1 MQDNTVLLADKDLL
15 QGLVSCHQVN
25 YNEKESRYEIKRM
38 RTQTEMKYNSFSLN
52 MSTVSRNG
60 VVALSILVPL
70 KRNFRIVI
78 SSLNIEFQ
86 TCL

>member
-1 MQDNTVLLADKDLL
+1 LQDTTVLLADKDLL
-15 QGLVSCHQVN
+15 QGLVSSHQVN

-70 KRNFRIVI
+70 KRNFRILI
-78 SSLNIEFQ
+78 SPLNIEFQ